1 LLGAYLVSLFSD
13 VHSKQAA
20 AMKISILTALLI
32 LHFLVDA
39 NEAASLHRGENVK
52 CLTHFSHFFA
62 FPRRNAAK
70 KRIQTP
76 LGCPI
81 HLPVHFGLPR
91 S

>member
-20 AMKISILTALLI
+20 AMKISILT
-32 LHFLVDA
+32 FLVDA